1 MLKFIFLLAADLLF
15 SASSCFFTGVSVRT
29 AVSLLFLP
37 FVVCFLGPAFG
48 CGRMDTGEK
57 VVSIAE
63 DDGSGSGLDTTH
75 GVTGDDALSGME
87 DATIATLGDG
97 VVEEDG
103 TSGVTA
109 GIGRSVTRD
118 GAKSL
123 SVKIFLLK
131 GQIPVHANPA

>member
-1 MLKFIFLLAADLLF
+1 MCPEF
-15 SASSCFFTGVSVRT
+15 SASWVLIFLFVVKINFSFSLKT

-37 FVVCFLGPAFG
+37 FVVCLLGPAFG

-63 DDGSGSGLDTTH
+63 DELSSGSGLDTKH
-75 GVTGDDALSGME
+75 GVTVDDALSGME
-87 DATIATLGDG
+87 DATVATLGDG

-109 GIGRSVTRD
+109 GSGRSVTRD
-118 GAKSL
+118 GAKSPSL
-123 SVKIFLLK
+123 KIFLLK
-131 GQIPVHANPA
+131 GLIPVHANPA